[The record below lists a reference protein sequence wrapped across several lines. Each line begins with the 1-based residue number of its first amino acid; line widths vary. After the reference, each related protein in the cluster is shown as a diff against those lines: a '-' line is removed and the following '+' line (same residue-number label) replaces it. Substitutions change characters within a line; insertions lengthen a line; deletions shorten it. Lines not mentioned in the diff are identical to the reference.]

1 MVAHELVP
9 LQEVIPGL
17 NSFLVLT
24 RAVPGQSQVQ
34 LRTRSTS
41 LGNARHDCGVKPG
54 PDAMEEALN

>member
-24 RAVPGQSQVQ
+24 RT
-34 LRTRSTS
+34 L
-41 LGNARHDCGVKPG
+41 
-54 PDAMEEALN
+54 PDPWPIPSAAEDM